1 MAEARLR
8 DPATAYRFQVT
19 IGGRETDAGF
29 SKVSG
34 LRDESEVIDY
44 REGTDEI
51 VKRKIP
57 GLRTFPALVMERGT
71 SAGLDD
77 LVAWRNEAI
86 QCVEGFRTTVT
97 IEIRNCD
104 GERARE
110 VIVSR
115 AWPSALELSDLDAL
129 ASEVNI
135 EMMELQHEGVI
146 QTAIIT
152 AI

>member
-8 DPATAYRFQVT
+8 DPATAYRFLVT
-19 IGGRETDAGF
+19 MGGRAAESGF

-44 REGTDEI
+44 REGADEI

-57 GLRTFPALVMERGT
+57 GLRTFPALVLERGT
-71 SAGLDD
+71 SSGLDD
-77 LVAWRNEAI
+77 LVGWRNDVI
-86 QCVEGFRTTVT
+86 QCVPEFRETVT
-97 IEIRNCD
+97 IQINNCD

-115 AWPSALELSDLDAL
+115 AWPSALELSDLDAM

-152 AI
+152 AF

>member
-8 DPATAYRFQVT
+8 DPATGYRFEVT
-19 IGGRETDAGF
+19 IGGRETDIGF

-44 REGTDEI
+44 REGADEI

-77 LVAWRNEAI
+77 LVAWRNDVI
-86 QCVEGFRTTVT
+86 QCVEGFRETVT
-97 IEIRNCD
+97 IQINNCD
-104 GERARE
+104 GARARE

-115 AWPSALELSDLDAL
+115 AWPNALELSDLDAL

-135 EMMELQHEGVI
+135 ELMELQHEGVI

-152 AI
+152 AF